1 MFDRISLSLSV
12 CFSVFSCLPKL
23 LMPFI
28 FLQPANARFQ
38 FQAFL
43 FLLSHYSE
51 NDVVSVKLSL
61 CATNVFKRHI
71 YLISSVLS
79 KVLVK

>member
-23 LMPFI
+23 LMLLI

-43 FLLSHYSE
+43 FPSHYSE

-71 YLISSVLS
+71 YLISSVLF